1 MHGNIGVGVGGVG
14 GWQLLKFLLN
24 LIAVKSTQCIL
35 CKDGPE
41 SEFAVYAAILKT
53 RFRISF
59 QIYGTNDI
67 ISNSDI
73 DI

>member
-35 CKDGPE
+35 CGDGPE
-41 SEFAVYAAILKT
+41 SKFARYPAILKT
-53 RFRISF
+53 GFRISF
-59 QIYGTNDI
+59 QINGTNDMT
-67 ISNSDI
+67 SDSDI